1 MGPSTNIFGIS
12 TSDELLFLSD
22 DTILCS
28 NVDPGVCSDSQTTFL
43 TKDIRVSCSNAICE
57 PYLKEI
63 VDITAVG
70 GIYDGVEEGIFVVSG
85 NCGDSGSPCKVYNV
99 YFDNGWKAEEILN
112 FPSDCP
118 QRKLCGVDPG
128 TSSYVYFGSY
138 NGKVYML
145 DGMMGGTSYISEFT
159 FVGGNDRYNF
169 VEVSSGGQWDTGRR
183 LCSCYNHRL

>member
-22 DTILCS
+22 DTTLCS
-28 NVDPGVCSDSQTTFL
+28 NVDHGVCSVSQTTFL
-43 TKDIRVSCSNAICE
+43 TKDIYYSCSDFICE

-145 DGMMGGTSYISEFT
+145 DGMMGGTSYIYEIT
-159 FVGGNDRYNF
+159 FVGGDDRYNF
-169 VEVSSGGQWDTGRR
+169 VQVSSGQWDTGRR
-183 LCSCYNHRL
+183 LCSCTNHRL